1 MRSFFKSFN
10 LSVYL
15 LCFLCFLCLFIISC
29 YKNNNSEKTDD
40 NNSIVESE
48 ISETGTLVFGENR
61 KKLPPEQGTKNDQ
74 KGFTEIEMGDIKGQL
89 FPYVSKIIIP
99 EDMVIGPLLAYDY
112 KNISSNTFLYAIVT
126 FFDDAIDGVINEDV
140 LHPSWKNSISILFNN
155 RLSEQNYTIRIGDIV
170 KKSGISRTNI
180 RLISETGRVSGEITA
195 DKYEDKWLIS
205 NISIDFI
212 QLDDVYLKEEFEFNP
227 LSYSNIMLNY

>member
-1 MRSFFKSFN
+1 MRSFFKSFIF
-10 LSVYL
+10 SVYL
-15 LCFLCFLCLFIISC
+15 LCFFSLFIMSC
-29 YKNNNSEKTDD
+29 YKNNNSGKIEDK
-40 NNSIVESE
+40 NSLVESE

-61 KKLPPEQGTKNDQ
+61 EKLPQEQGNNNDQ
-74 KGFTEIEMGDIKGQL
+74 KGFSEIERGDIKGQL
-89 FPYVSKIIIP
+89 LSYASKVIIP
-99 EDMVIGPLLAYDY
+99 EDMVIGSLLPYDY

-126 FFDDAIDGVINEDV
+126 FFNDAMGGVINEDL

-155 RLSEQNYTIRIGDIV
+155 RLSEQYYTIRIGDIV

-195 DKYEDKWLIS
+195 DKFEDKWLIS

-227 LSYSNIMLNY
+227 LSYSNIILNY

>member
-1 MRSFFKSFN
+1 MRSFIKRFIF
-10 LSVYL
+10 SVYL
-15 LCFLCFLCLFIISC
+15 LCFFSLFIMSC
-29 YKNNNSEKTDD
+29 YENKNSEKIQDK
-40 NNSIVESE
+40 NSIVESE

-61 KKLPPEQGTKNDQ
+61 EKLPQEQVNKNDQ
-74 KGFTEIEMGDIKGQL
+74 KGFTEIERGDIKGQL
-89 FPYVSKIIIP
+89 FSYASKIIIP

-112 KNISSNTFLYAIVT
+112 KNISTNTFLYAIVT
-126 FFDDAIDGVINEDV
+126 FFDDIMGGVINEDV
-140 LHPSWKNSISILFNN
+140 LHPSWKNSISILFKN
-155 RLSEQNYTIRIGDIV
+155 RLSEQYYTIRIGDIV

-195 DKYEDKWLIS
+195 DKFEDKWLIS

-227 LSYSNIMLNY
+227 LSYSNIILNY